1 MNKFS
6 ILTIFPKMF
15 DAITKESILK
25 RAIGKNLIDVE
36 LVDIRSFSKDKT
48 HRIDRPPVGGGAGLI
63 MQCQPIYDALKS
75 VRKDNSHVII
85 LTPRGKTYTQDDA
98 RRLKNYEHLIIIC
111 GHYEGIDERIY
122 RYASEEISIGDYI
135 LTGGEIG
142 AMAII
147 DSVSRLVD
155 GVITSASLDNES
167 FDDHL
172 LEYPQFAE
180 PYDFLGDKV
189 PSILYSGNHQ
199 AIAKYRKKQA
209 LDITKE
215 KRPDLFKKHLLTK
228 EEKKILDAY
237 EKEKVPKFE
246 REALIKGQKFL
257 KDKDN

>member
-15 DAITKESILK
+15 ESITKESILK
-25 RAIGKNLIDVE
+25 RAIGENLIDIE

-75 VRKDNSHVII
+75 VKKENSHVII
-85 LTPRGKTYTQDDA
+85 LTPRGKTYTQEDA
-98 RRLKNYEHLIIIC
+98 RRLKDYEHLILIV

-122 RYASEEISIGDYI
+122 RYADEEISIGDYI
-135 LTGGEIG
+135 LTGGEIA
-142 AMAII
+142 AMAIV
-147 DSVSRLVD
+147 DSISRLVP
-155 GVITSASLDNES
+155 GVITSSSLDDES
-167 FDDHL
+167 FDDNL

-189 PSILYSGNHQ
+189 PSILYSGNHE
-199 AIAKYRKKQA
+199 AIAKYRKKKA
-209 LDITKE
+209 LDLTKE
-215 KRPDLFKKHLLTK
+215 KRPDLYQKHVLTK
-228 EEKKILDAY
+228 KEKKILAAY

-246 REALIKGQKFL
+246 REALLKGQKFI
-257 KDKDN
+257 KDKD

>member
-15 DAITKESILK
+15 ESITKESILK
-25 RAIGKNLIDVE
+25 RAIGKNLIDIE

-75 VRKDNSHVII
+75 VKKENSHVII
-85 LTPRGKTYTQDDA
+85 LTPRGKTYTQEDA
-98 RRLKNYEHLIIIC
+98 RRLKDYEHLILIV

-122 RYASEEISIGDYI
+122 RYADEEISIGDYI
-135 LTGGEIG
+135 LTGGEIA
-142 AMAII
+142 AMAIV
-147 DSVSRLVD
+147 DSISRLVP
-155 GVITSASLDNES
+155 GVITSSSLDDES
-167 FDDHL
+167 FDDNL

-189 PSILYSGNHQ
+189 PSILYSGNHEV
-199 AIAKYRKKQA
+199 IAKYRKKKA
-209 LDITKE
+209 LDLTKE
-215 KRPDLFKKHLLTK
+215 KRPDLYQKHVLTK
-228 EEKKILDAY
+228 EEKKILAAY

-246 REALIKGQKFL
+246 REALLKGQKFI
-257 KDKDN
+257 KDKD